1 MIRVSCSESIG
12 LRSPVFERRYGAV
25 PSRAGC
31 GTPYG
36 RVSPAAGRI
45 SPSFNL
51 TTTGKTGIR
60 FRRGGAGNR
69 NFAARQR
76 LTERCGRLG
85 RIEAKRLFSFVP
97 APYGQG
103 DAAKRARCS
112 EYGIFNVTAFGI
124 TPEVPLCNTPQ
135 CHPNAPLP

>member
-1 MIRVSCSESIG
+1 LQNLAAGVLDQLPRLDDKSVMFRVHRPPLPSIRTA
-12 LRSPVFERRYGAV
+12 LRRR
-25 PSRAGC
+25 PINGC
-31 GTPYG
+31 DAPYG
-36 RVSPAAGRI
+36 RVSAAAARI

-51 TTTGKTGIR
+51 NTTGKTGIR

-124 TPEVPLCNTPQ
+124 TPE
-135 CHPNAPLP
+135 

>member
-1 MIRVSCSESIG
+1 SLASMAA
-12 LRSPVFERRYGAV
+12 FD
-25 PSRAGC
+25 
-31 GTPYG
+31 TPYG
-36 RVSPAAGRI
+36 RGSAAAGRI

-51 TTTGKTGIR
+51 TTTGKTGIW

-85 RIEAKRLFSFVP
+85 RIEPNGYFRSFPHHTVKVTLP
-97 APYGQG
+97 S
-103 DAAKRARCS
+103 ARCS

-124 TPEVPLCNTPQ
+124 NPE
-135 CHPNAPLP
+135 